1 MRTSERA
8 AKLVIRRETASADRI
23 AKVTADEQ
31 RVLAL
36 VPAPGK
42 FRTLVIDP
50 AWEYDWLSLAG
61 RAKPGYAM
69 QTLDQLRVPLG
80 GGLSARCVPRARF
93 EKGA

>member
-1 MRTSERA
+1 M
-8 AKLVIRRETASADRI
+8 RRETASADRI
-23 AKVTADEQ
+23 AKVTADEA

-61 RAKPGYAM
+61 RASQYFTA
-69 QTLDQLRVPLG
+69 
-80 GGLSARCVPRARF
+80 
-93 EKGA
+93 